1 MSAGTSPEL
10 QGAGMATMTPRGFVP
25 EGSGLQVD
33 DMEKRLSRYSRKP
46 TGAPQGMPPIQGSH
60 TARTLLEENLRLSAM
75 KNEVKKDER
84 RHSKELVDEM
94 LQRDQQNLESDRK
107 KEQKRRDTQKAL
119 AQKYRTA
126 ILQKELAESQEYQ
139 KKQAEGTNEVFFPFT
154 EGETVEQY
162 RQAQSKMLKSEL
174 QAHLKE
180 QSERQPVRQ
189 DSLMASVSQHH
200 QQFYGSDNKKGSQNV
215 VPPYMG
221 AKAPH
226 FLSRG
231 REHVSRRIN
240 DGHVSEAMDCK
251 VEMIKTQLEQLAVD
265 RHREARQ
272 HEEGLMINDALR
284 YDNALQ
290 MAAER
295 QKNAQYLKEQIAERE
310 KRANMERKQ
319 QRGES
324 CGYFG
329 PEEKNLQNP
338 DAHEDHCRYLISQMG
353 TDQLRRIDEKHSR
366 LQQEK
371 QIVQNTMAVM
381 AVDRQKA
388 AAKTVRQ
395 KQVLVTTWNNQKK
408 IRAAKDSV
416 ERIGD

>member
-1 MSAGTSPEL
+1 
-10 QGAGMATMTPRGFVP
+10 
-25 EGSGLQVD
+25 
-33 DMEKRLSRYSRKP
+33 
-46 TGAPQGMPPIQGSH
+46 
-60 TARTLLEENLRLSAM
+60 M

-162 RQAQSKMLKSEL
+162 RQAQSQMLKSEL

-180 QSERQPVRQ
+180 QSERQPVR
-189 DSLMASVSQHH
+189 DDALMASVSHKHH
-200 QQFYGSDNKKGSQNV
+200 KNYNSDGSKGGKHPV
-215 VPPYMG
+215 VPAYMG

-231 REHVSRRIN
+231 REHMTRRIN
-240 DGHVSEAMDCK
+240 DAHVSEAMDQK
-251 VEMIKTQLEQLAVD
+251 VEMIKTQLEQLAID
-265 RHREARQ
+265 RHREATQ

-310 KRANMERKQ
+310 QRVKMERTQ

-324 CGYFG
+324 CGYWG

-338 DAHEDHCRYLISQMG
+338 DAHEDHCKYLISQM
-353 TDQLRRIDEKHSR
+353 
-366 LQQEK
+366 
-371 QIVQNTMAVM
+371 
-381 AVDRQKA
+381 
-388 AAKTVRQ
+388 
-395 KQVLVTTWNNQKK
+395 
-408 IRAAKDSV
+408 
-416 ERIGD
+416 